1 MNEDTRSDKP
11 YKLGDGSYTTLAELA
26 AALAENH
33 ELAGEHIE
41 RGYVQKWIEE
51 DLRDYD
57 ARIALDK
64 LLEENVTELA
74 LFEFAL
80 RYAPQWT
87 PMIEGLPVQAEFL
100 DEYLP
105 QLLKDDYVVCTQEL
119 ANFAGSLYSWG
130 VLTDER
136 VSKGNAERWAAIDA
150 AWRREFHDTLLT
162 HGEMLLYRSLW
173 NAPGSALDDALLEDR
188 HLELI
193 MACAAAGS
201 ADHDPANFEK
211 LKTILASKEKLALLA
226 ELWVAEE
233 PNAQQSPRL
242 KVEDGLYYEQAIKR
256 PWFADMLASE
266 ALRTPGRETELLA
279 ASKIAA
285 AQQHDIEREAETAT
299 ADPTAKPSGNFFAG
313 LGKKLSALDP
323 KIRAAAF
330 ALPVLITTFFY
341 DRWSGDLIWALLT
354 WAALAL
360 TIGLGALRPLPIKP
374 DKRWIDFAGAVAIGW
389 GIFAFFAE
397 DFHYSLIVYEAIFAA
412 IAGALGFLWNP
423 LGNVREKAIER
434 GLQRTQSASAQND
447 PSRITP
453 DALATLFFPERILDI
468 PFANRTPK
476 QKAFTA
482 AVNSGHADTTG
493 LARYA
498 DRRSPVAPNHGA
510 GFSTSMGGFNVA
522 SDGTTTMEAMDGVSM
537 DTKGNWNMRVADG
550 VTLHK
555 DGKHTISMGGFD
567 VRSDGQISTEVGGFR
582 FSSGGG
588 KKEEKSSWFDPKEE
602 TDWFGNKK
610 KKGWFD

>member
-1 MNEDTRSDKP
+1 M
-11 YKLGDGSYTTLAELA
+11 
-26 AALAENH
+26 
-33 ELAGEHIE
+33 
-41 RGYVQKWIEE
+41 
-51 DLRDYD
+51 
-57 ARIALDK
+57 
-64 LLEENVTELA
+64 
-74 LFEFAL
+74 
-80 RYAPQWT
+80 
-87 PMIEGLPVQAEFL
+87 
-100 DEYLP
+100 
-105 QLLKDDYVVCTQEL
+105 
-119 ANFAGSLYSWG
+119 
-130 VLTDER
+130 
-136 VSKGNAERWAAIDA
+136 
-150 AWRREFHDTLLT
+150 
-162 HGEMLLYRSLW
+162 
-173 NAPGSALDDALLEDR
+173 
-188 HLELI
+188 
-193 MACAAAGS
+193 
-201 ADHDPANFEK
+201 
-211 LKTILASKEKLALLA
+211 
-226 ELWVAEE
+226 
-233 PNAQQSPRL
+233 
-242 KVEDGLYYEQAIKR
+242 
-256 PWFADMLASE
+256 
-266 ALRTPGRETELLA
+266 
-279 ASKIAA
+279 
-285 AQQHDIEREAETAT
+285 
-299 ADPTAKPSGNFFAG
+299 
-313 LGKKLSALDP
+313 
-323 KIRAAAF
+323 
-330 ALPVLITTFFY
+330 
-341 DRWSGDLIWALLT
+341 
-354 WAALAL
+354 
-360 TIGLGALRPLPIKP
+360 
-374 DKRWIDFAGAVAIGW
+374 
-389 GIFAFFAE
+389 
-397 DFHYSLIVYEAIFAA
+397 
-412 IAGALGFLWNP
+412 GFLWNP

-468 PFANRTPK
+468 PFANMTPK

>member
-1 MNEDTRSDKP
+1 M
-11 YKLGDGSYTTLAELA
+11 
-26 AALAENH
+26 
-33 ELAGEHIE
+33 
-41 RGYVQKWIEE
+41 
-51 DLRDYD
+51 
-57 ARIALDK
+57 
-64 LLEENVTELA
+64 
-74 LFEFAL
+74 
-80 RYAPQWT
+80 
-87 PMIEGLPVQAEFL
+87 
-100 DEYLP
+100 
-105 QLLKDDYVVCTQEL
+105 
-119 ANFAGSLYSWG
+119 
-130 VLTDER
+130 
-136 VSKGNAERWAAIDA
+136 
-150 AWRREFHDTLLT
+150 
-162 HGEMLLYRSLW
+162 
-173 NAPGSALDDALLEDR
+173 
-188 HLELI
+188 
-193 MACAAAGS
+193 
-201 ADHDPANFEK
+201 
-211 LKTILASKEKLALLA
+211 
-226 ELWVAEE
+226 
-233 PNAQQSPRL
+233 
-242 KVEDGLYYEQAIKR
+242 
-256 PWFADMLASE
+256 
-266 ALRTPGRETELLA
+266 
-279 ASKIAA
+279 
-285 AQQHDIEREAETAT
+285 
-299 ADPTAKPSGNFFAG
+299 
-313 LGKKLSALDP
+313 
-323 KIRAAAF
+323 
-330 ALPVLITTFFY
+330 
-341 DRWSGDLIWALLT
+341 
-354 WAALAL
+354 
-360 TIGLGALRPLPIKP
+360 
-374 DKRWIDFAGAVAIGW
+374 
-389 GIFAFFAE
+389 
-397 DFHYSLIVYEAIFAA
+397 
-412 IAGALGFLWNP
+412 GFLWNP